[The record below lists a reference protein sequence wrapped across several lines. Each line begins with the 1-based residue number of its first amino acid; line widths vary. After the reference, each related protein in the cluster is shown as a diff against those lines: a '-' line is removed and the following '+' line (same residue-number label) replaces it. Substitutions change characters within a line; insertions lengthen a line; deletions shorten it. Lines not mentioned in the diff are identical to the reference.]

1 MPMTFSGLVQRRYP
15 QDGGYPPAG
24 PSRAPAGPAGPSAGL
39 FSGLDTF
46 RAQNPGVLGSFGAAI
61 MAGGNSRM
69 AEGMQQAAK
78 LQALNGQRQ
87 QMAQYL
93 VSQGIADDMG
103 EAMMLASNPT
113 LLQMMVK
120 DNSTR
125 DAFEQRRALA
135 GEVGLTPDNA
145 DYQRYLL
152 TGQIADQS
160 ASGRS
165 PLTMSPQERE
175 VLADQYGLQG
185 ATRQRF
191 ILTGQ
196 IDSSAARGLSS
207 TQFKEKVKAEDALP
221 ALQTADQA
229 LARAEELLPSIN
241 TGFGS
246 DTGARI
252 VTGLD
257 QWGLPTLG
265 ADPATAAKTQEFN
278 DLMNQQ
284 AIEAMAQTLTGATTN
299 FELQEF
305 KRILADPNAPKDQK
319 LRTIQRMRQLLRQ
332 KAATFQTRIN
342 ELEGIESGDAGMF
355 GGTPAPDG
363 SGVVDFNDWMGQNP

>member
-1 MPMTFSGLVQRRYP
+1 MPMSFTSRYQVP
-15 QDGGYPPAG
+15 EQGYPPAG
-24 PSRAPAGPAGPSAGL
+24 PSRAPTGSPVAANGL
-39 FSGLDTF
+39 LGGLDTF
-46 RAQNPGVLGSFGAAI
+46 RNQNPGALASFGASMMQA
-61 MAGGNSRM
+61 GNSRM
-69 AEGMQQAAK
+69 ADGMQQAAK
-78 LQALNGQRQ
+78 IQALNGQRQ
-87 QMAQYL
+87 QVAQYL
-93 VSQGIADDMG
+93 INQGIADDME

-113 LLQMMVK
+113 LLNAMIK
-120 DNSTR
+120 DTTMQDQAATR
-125 DAFEQRRALA
+125 AQLA
-135 GEVGLTPDNA
+135 QQYGLEGD
-145 DYQRYLL
+145 DLQRYIL

-160 ASGRS
+160 AQAARS
-165 PLTMSPQERE
+165 PASMSPQERE
-175 VLADQYGLQG
+175 ALADQYGLQG
-185 ATRQRF
+185 PARQRF

-221 ALQTADQA
+221 ALQTADQT

-241 TGFGS
+241 SGFGT
-246 DTGARI
+246 DTAARI
-252 VTGLD
+252 TTGLD
-257 QWGLPTLG
+257 QWGLPTFG
-265 ADPATAAKTQEFN
+265 ADPQTAAATQEFN

-319 LRTIQRMRQLLRQ
+319 LRTIQRMRSLLRK

-342 ELEGIESGDAGMF
+342 ELDSYEQGGDAGAF

-363 SGVVDFNDWMGQNP
+363 SGVIDFNDWMGQ